1 MPVKTQVQKQPLP
14 CAEPAAVRQ
23 IPALPTARPPFCP
36 APDSPLC
43 PSSAAESDRGF
54 KKKHVTHLPVIEAL
68 LIQEMFFFSFL
79 LFFPFVLAITL
90 AQ

>member
-1 MPVKTQVQKQPLP
+1 MRGARGGEADTG
-14 CAEPAAVRQ
+14 ATHS
-23 IPALPTARPPFCP
+23 PTSLCP
-36 APDSPLC
+36 APAIPLC